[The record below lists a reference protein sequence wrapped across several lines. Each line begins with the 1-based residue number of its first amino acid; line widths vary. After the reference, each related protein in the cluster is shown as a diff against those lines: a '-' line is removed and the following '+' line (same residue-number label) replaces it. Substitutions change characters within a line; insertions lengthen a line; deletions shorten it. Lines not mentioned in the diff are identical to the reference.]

1 MTIVEKIKN
10 SIESAMGMGWKT
22 YYHDDATLNV
32 MTSKME
38 FPCAVLRLLTTGR
51 MDLSG
56 RERVTAA
63 VFFIEPSQFDLDA
76 DNNEQIIQ
84 RCKERARVWLA
95 GINADRYI
103 RLLELS
109 RTQRIYDTYDD
120 IVTGFGLMLEI
131 EELAVPCAV
140 PPCPSDFN
148 LDFSDDFGGDCAS
161 IGDFSNDFNNDFD

>member
-10 SIESAMGMGWKT
+10 SIAAAMGNGWKT

-63 VFFIEPSQFDLDA
+63 VFFIEPSQFDFDA
-76 DNNEQIIQ
+76 DKNEEIID
-84 RCKERARVWLA
+84 RCKARARKWLA
-95 GINADRYI
+95 GINADPYI
-103 RLLELS
+103 RLTDLT

-120 IVTGFGLMLEI
+120 IVTGFGVMIDL
-131 EELAVPCAV
+131 EELAVPCEGV
-140 PPCPSDFN
+140 PCPSDFN
-148 LDFSDDFGGDCAS
+148 LDFNNDFGGDCSS
-161 IGDFSNDFNNDFD
+161 IGDFNLDFNNDFD